1 MGVAE
6 SGNLKSWT
14 QCEITPNQA
23 REHVVVY
30 CSYVIVLNCCVLN
43 FVSTCCGVFC
53 FSSVPCPLAVAMV
66 FHVGNNWAHSVSVEE
81 IRVFQAC
88 IVVNTKSGGMF

>member
-14 QCEITPNQA
+14 QCEITPNQEEA
-23 REHVVVY
+23 CCNCR
-30 CSYVIVLNCCVLN
+30 VLNL
-43 FVSTCCGVFC
+43 VSICCGVFC

-66 FHVGNNWAHSVSVEE
+66 FPVNNNWAHSVSVEE
-81 IRVFQAC
+81 MRVSQAC